1 MRVRVLFF
9 GQIKDITGKA
19 EEEVQVL
26 EGSDLQGLFESY
38 AGRFPRLG
46 AMRHAVVLARNHE
59 FGDSSVMLAD
69 GDEVAFLPPVS
80 GGSHPT
86 KPEAEP
92 TAEPSAEP
100 DIELVAIVREP
111 IDTRALVTLLQR
123 AEDGA
128 VVVFEGVVRN
138 HSGGKA
144 TLYLE
149 YEAYE
154 PMALEQMRV
163 LAREARRRWP
173 IDRIGILHRLGRLE
187 IGETSVAIV
196 VTSAHRHPAFEVCR
210 YAIDRLKKTVP
221 IWKKEYF
228 ADGAIW
234 ADGEWDKAF
243 VAQVPGRSSEAPTRK
258 ATVEDSSSAVERAP
272 SG

>member
-9 GQIKDITGKA
+9 GQIKDITGKS

-59 FGDSSVMLAD
+59 FGDSSAMLAD

-80 GGSHPT
+80 GGSQPA
-86 KPEAEP
+86 KPESEP
-92 TAEPSAEP
+92 TAEPGAEP
-100 DIELVAIVREP
+100 TVELVAIVREP
-111 IDTRALVTLLQR
+111 IDTRALVTRLQR

-128 VVVFEGVVRN
+128 VVLFEGVVRN

-144 TLYLE
+144 TLHLE

-154 PMALEQMRV
+154 PMALEQMRA
-163 LAREARRRWP
+163 LAREARQRWP
-173 IDRIGILHRLGRLE
+173 IDCIGILHRLGRLE

-196 VTSAHRHPAFEVCR
+196 VTSSHRHPAFEACR
-210 YAIDRLKKTVP
+210 YTIDRLKKTVP

-228 ADGAIW
+228 ADGAVW
-234 ADGEWDKAF
+234 VQGEWDQTLA
-243 VAQVPGRSSEAPTRK
+243 AQVPGPMSEVQGRK
-258 ATVEDSSSAVERAP
+258 TKVEDSSSAVERAQ

>member
-9 GQIKDITGKA
+9 GQIKDITGKS

-26 EGSDLQGLFESY
+26 EGGDLQGLFESY

-59 FGDSSVMLAD
+59 FADSSAMLAD

-80 GGSHPT
+80 GGSQP
-86 KPEAEP
+86 AEP
-92 TAEPSAEP
+92 GAELGEER
-100 DIELVAIVREP
+100 DVELVAIVREP
-111 IDTRALVTLLQR
+111 IDTRALVTRLQR

-128 VVVFEGVVRN
+128 VVLFEGVVRN

-144 TLYLE
+144 TLHLE

-154 PMALEQMRV
+154 PMALEQMRA

-187 IGETSVAIV
+187 IGEASVAIV
-196 VTSAHRHPAFEVCR
+196 VTSAHRHPAFEACR
-210 YAIDRLKKTVP
+210 YTIDRLKKTVP

-228 ADGAIW
+228 ADGAVW
-234 ADGEWDKAF
+234 VDGEWDKAL
-243 VAQVPGRSSEAPTRK
+243 VAQVLGRSSKALSRK
-258 ATVEDSSSAVERAP
+258 AKVEDSSSAVERAQ

>member
-9 GQIKDITGKA
+9 GQIKDITGKS

-59 FGDSSVMLAD
+59 FADSSVLLAD

-80 GGSHPT
+80 GGSVP
-86 KPEAEP
+86 AER
-92 TAEPSAEP
+92 
-100 DIELVAIVREP
+100 DVKLVAIVREP
-111 IDTRALVTLLQR
+111 IDTRALVTRLQR

-154 PMALEQMRV
+154 PMALEQMRA
-163 LAREARRRWP
+163 LAREARQRWP

-187 IGETSVAIV
+187 IGEASVAIV
-196 VTSAHRHPAFEVCR
+196 VTSPHRHPAFEACR
-210 YAIDRLKKTVP
+210 YTIDRLKKTVP

-234 ADGEWDKAF
+234 ADGEWDKAL
-243 VAQVPGRSSEAPTRK
+243 VAQVPGRSSKALSRK
-258 ATVEDSSSAVERAP
+258 AKVEDSSSAVDRAQ

>member
-9 GQIKDITGKA
+9 GQIKDITGKS

-26 EGSDLQGLFESY
+26 EGSDLQSLFESY

-59 FGDSSVMLAD
+59 FGDSSAMLAD

-80 GGSHPT
+80 GGSQAAT
-86 KPEAEP
+86 PESEP
-92 TAEPSAEP
+92 TAEP
-100 DIELVAIVREP
+100 DVELVAIVREP
-111 IDTRALVTLLQR
+111 IDTRALVTRLQR

-138 HSGGKA
+138 HSGGRT

-154 PMALEQMRV
+154 PMALEQMRA

-187 IGETSVAIV
+187 IGEASVAIA
-196 VTSAHRHPAFEVCR
+196 VTSPHRHPAFEACR
-210 YAIDRLKKTVP
+210 YTIDRLKKTVP

-243 VAQVPGRSSEAPTRK
+243 VAQVPCRSSEAPTRK